1 MTAADGRD
9 VERSSLALGERLGS
23 GGQGDVFPV
32 GGGAVLFKEYKNP
45 SEVDGAELAGLVDF
59 RQSLAPADRARLDE
73 LAAWPLCRV
82 VHGGRPVGFV
92 MNAAPLRMTWI
103 NGAGK
108 RRLLE
113 MQFLLRTVKP
123 GWKHIVQ
130 PSPEQRRDLAL
141 ACADAVTWF
150 HAVGLVVGDI
160 SHANA
165 LWSLSPTPAVY
176 FLDCDGFRQTG
187 KGAVLPQAATPDWND
202 PRAPSTEA
210 TVDTDAYKTALMV
223 ARILTQ
229 NAYALPDQALSF
241 VGGCLDDRRDATV
254 RSLLAQANGARGT
267 RPKPGEWRIAL
278 SERGTI
284 KLNAATRRPRPVVDR
299 SMFDVVRDRTPIPL
313 QKPTR

>member
-1 MTAADGRD
+1 MTATDGRD

-32 GGGAVLFKEYKNP
+32 GGGAVLLKEYKNP

-92 MNAAPLRMTWI
+92 MNAAPRRMTWI
-103 NGAGK
+103 NAAGNQ
-108 RRLLE
+108 RLLE
-113 MQFLLRTVKP
+113 MQFLLRTMKP
-123 GWKHIVQ
+123 GWRQIVQ
-130 PSPEQRRDLAL
+130 PTPEQRRDLAL
-141 ACADAVTWF
+141 ACAEAVAWF
-150 HAVGLVVGDI
+150 HAAGLVVGDI

-165 LWSLSPTPAVY
+165 LWSLSPNPTVY
-176 FLDCDGFRQTG
+176 FLDCDGFRLTG
-187 KGAVLPQAATPDWND
+187 SGAVLPQAATPDWSD
-202 PRAPSTEA
+202 PLAPSTEA

-241 VGGCLDDRRDATV
+241 VKGCLDDRREGAV
-254 RSLLAQANGARGT
+254 RSLLAQAKGARGT
-267 RPKPGEWRIAL
+267 RPRPGEWRIAL

-284 KLNAATRRPRPVVDR
+284 KLNAVTRRPRPVVDR

-313 QKPTR
+313 QKPAR